1 MGDYHRFL
9 TMLSTEFQRY
19 FMENER
25 FGEKI
30 PLNAMVV
37 FQVAGDDD
45 FNRWHKKISLRNRE
59 KDQPVILIRVKRWRE
74 HSSIEELHLAEI
86 GEELEPATGMPVSA

>member
-1 MGDYHRFL
+1 MGNYNRFL

-19 FMENER
+19 VMENEKL
-25 FGEKI
+25 GDKI

-37 FQVAGDDD
+37 FQVDGEDD
-45 FNRWHKKISLRNRE
+45 FNRWHKNTSLRNRE

-74 HSSIEELHLAEI
+74 HSSIEELHLAEV
-86 GEELEPATGMPVSA
+86 GDELEFASEMPTPA